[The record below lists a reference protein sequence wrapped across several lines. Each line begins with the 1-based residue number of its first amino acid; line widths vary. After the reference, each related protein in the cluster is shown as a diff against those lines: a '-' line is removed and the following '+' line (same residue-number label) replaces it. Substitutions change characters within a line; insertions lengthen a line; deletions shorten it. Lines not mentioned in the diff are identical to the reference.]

1 MFTILFI
8 LYIILITLSSV
19 KSQNLVFDVDQI
31 QCLDQNPPS
40 SSSPCEKW
48 KTKMS
53 AYSDKVSCVIAES
66 PISTFV
72 YSGCSPA
79 FDIHKDGISV
89 QYKLS
94 NHGRN
99 LASDK
104 PQYTLSACVKLKNP
118 IDPISKM
125 ILIVFVAISF
135 IFGLCNDYGKS
146 RPFYGGYR
154 RHYTTYRCN
163 NISWNKV

>member
-1 MFTILFI
+1 MFTNLFI
-8 LYIILITLSSV
+8 LYIILITV
-19 KSQNLVFDVDQI
+19 RSQNLVFDVDQI

-66 PISTFV
+66 PISGFV

-89 QYKLS
+89 QYELS
-94 NHGRN
+94 NHGTK
-99 LASDK
+99 LASETQK
-104 PQYTLSACVKLKNP
+104 YTLSARVKLKNP

-125 ILIVFVAISF
+125 ILIVFVVISF
-135 IFGLCNDYGKS
+135 IFGFCNDYCNS

-163 NISWNKV
+163 NISWNKM